1 MGTKRLLVLLRQPPY
16 ATGHALEASDI
27 ALVAGAFE
35 QPVSVLFE
43 GAGVWQ
49 LLKQQQGAALGTRTL
64 GKVLSALPDYEVTAL
79 YACAESLADANL
91 TIDDLVLAVTP
102 LSRTEQRALIA
113 AHDVVVND

>member
-1 MGTKRLLVLLRQPPY
+1 MATKSLLVLLRQPPY

-49 LLKQQQGAALGTRTL
+49 LLKQQNGAALGTRTL

-79 YACAESLADANL
+79 YVCAESLADAGL
-91 TIDDLVLAVTP
+91 AVDDLVLAATP
-102 LSRTEQRALIA
+102 LSRVEQQALIA
-113 AHDVVVND
+113 VHDAVVSD